1 MRRIDRFVDS
11 FYKRFYVLL
20 FAVLICAGYVTF
32 LNAWFG
38 LTMRSIESPND
49 ILTLAQFSGV
59 SSLWL
64 TRWLTMTL
72 NTPWQPA
79 RLAMGFLSTLR
90 IEQWVLMFGGGLIMF
105 SKTMSDQ
112 HKKIHLAAKILIMF
126 LAVQLVAIIY
136 SIANAMWS
144 STGLE
149 AALSL
154 QLGGWILLI
163 GGTLGLLFSL
173 LLLAVSVIFGYMPL
187 LIDND

>member
-1 MRRIDRFVDS
+1 MKRIDLLVNTFE
-11 FYKRFYVLL
+11 KRFYVLL
-20 FAVLICAGYVTF
+20 FAVLICAGYVSF

-49 ILTLAQFSGV
+49 ILNLAQFSGV

-72 NTPWQPA
+72 NTPWQPL
-79 RLAMGFLSTLR
+79 RLAVGFLFTLR
-90 IEQWVLMFGGGLIMF
+90 VEQLVLIFGGGLIVF
-105 SKTMSDQ
+105 STTMSVP
-112 HKKIHLAAKILIMF
+112 HKRFHQAAKFLIM
-126 LAVQLVAIIY
+126 LLTVQLVAVIY

-154 QLGGWILLI
+154 QLGGWILLV
-163 GGTLGLLFSL
+163 GGTLGLIVSL
-173 LLLAVSVIFGYMPL
+173 LLLMSALIFGYLPL
-187 LIDND
+187 FIDNG

>member
-1 MRRIDRFVDS
+1 MRRIDRFFDT
-11 FYKRFYVLL
+11 FLKRFYVLL
-20 FAVLICAGYVTF
+20 IAVLICAGYVSF
-32 LNAWFG
+32 LNAWLG

-49 ILTLAQFSGV
+49 ILTLTQFSGV

-90 IEQWVLMFGGGLIMF
+90 IEQWVLIIGGGLIMF
-105 SKTMSDQ
+105 SKTISDQ
-112 HKKIHLAAKILIMF
+112 HRKIHLAAKVLIMF
-126 LAVQLVAIIY
+126 LVVQLAAVIY

-154 QLGGWILLI
+154 QAGGWILLV
-163 GGTLGLLFSL
+163 GGTLGLLLSL
-173 LLLAVSVIFGYMPL
+173 LILVVSVIFGYMPL